1 MKLDLLKRSEA
12 TDRNVGREELLERE
26 ILEIADHEKELL
38 ALELHDGLC
47 QLLAGIVA
55 LGSALARTLAANEQ
69 PVLAAA
75 ANEIV
80 RLLKEA
86 IGEVRDLAHG
96 LSPIGLNREGLANG
110 LETLARIVHDIYHTS
125 CSLAWDSRCA
135 GLSSETETHLMRI
148 AQEAVRNAV
157 THGRA
162 DHIDICVEC
171 HAGSGFLAIRDN
183 GVGLSEDD
191 CSHDGMGLHTMEYRA
206 RAIGGSLTVKRLPR
220 GGTLVAC
227 VFPLRQAHDAHGG
240 SADDRA

>member
-1 MKLDLLKRSEA
+1 MLLERSE
-12 TDRNVGREELLERE
+12 TSDRNVGREELLERE

-38 ALELHDGLC
+38 ARELHDGLC

-55 LGSALARTLAANEQ
+55 LGSRLSHTLAANKQ
-69 PVLAAA
+69 PVPAAA

-86 IGEVRDLAHG
+86 IGEVRDLARG
-96 LSPIGLNREGLANG
+96 LSPIGMKREGLANG
-110 LETLARIVHDIYHTS
+110 LEALARIVHHIYQTS
-125 CSLAWDSRCA
+125 CSLACDSRCA
-135 GLSSETETHLMRI
+135 GLSHETETHLMRI

-162 DHIDICVEC
+162 DHIDICVRY
-171 HAGSGFLAIRDN
+171 HDGSGLLTIRDN

-191 CSHDGMGLHTMEYRA
+191 RSHDGMGLHTMAYRA
-206 RAIGGSLTVKRLPR
+206 RAIGGSFTVKRLPR

-227 VFPLRQAHDAHGG
+227 AFPLRLSPALGAR
-240 SADDRA
+240 RARRSCR